1 MAAGAG
7 GRRCAPRDEVFCV
20 RKSHR
25 HTCTV
30 TSSEADVGCL
40 SLSFSLCRWSGV
52 QRQETLS
59 LTQAARAAGL
69 PPCFSL
75 PPSSLLAFLPHLLSL
90 LSLAPLVPRHIMID
104 QTSSSFLP
112 RPPAGDP
119 LSSRFCLY
127 TLQRQQQHQRRRQQ
141 QPPWREKITC
151 YLQQHLLPK
160 HSPTFI
166 IKVLFLSGSS
176 FAQPFSPALR
186 LSSCHRMWIK

>member
-1 MAAGAG
+1 MLAA
-7 GRRCAPRDEVFCV
+7 
-20 RKSHR
+20 S
-25 HTCTV
+25 
-30 TSSEADVGCL
+30 L
-40 SLSFSLCRWSGV
+40 SLSPFVAGLVCKDKRLCRTDAGSESS
-52 QRQETLS
+52 RSPS
-59 LTQAARAAGL
+59 LLLASAVVFARVFA
-69 PPCFSL
+69 S
-75 PPSSLLAFLPHLLSL
+75 SSLALVSA
-90 LSLAPLVPRHIMID
+90 SLAPLVPRHIMID

-127 TLQRQQQHQRRRQQ
+127 TLQRQQQHQRRRQ
-141 QPPWREKITC
+141 PPWREKITC

-166 IKVLFLSGSS
+166 IKVLFLSGPS